1 MAFATSFL
9 QILAGIFLLFAGGEF
24 FVAGSVA
31 LSLLLGIPQIVI
43 GLTVVSFGTS
53 APELFVSLLST
64 LQTGGST
71 DAIAVSNVV
80 GSNVFNLLV
89 VLGASAWSLPCGFRA
104 A

>member
-1 MAFATSFL
+1 MTYALSFL
-9 QILAGIFLLFAGGEF
+9 EILVGVLLLFGGGEL

-43 GLTVVSFGTS
+43 GLTVVSMGTS

-64 LQTGGST
+64 IQGDPGG

-80 GSNVFNLLV
+80 GSNIFNVLI
-89 VLGASAWSLPCGFRA
+89 VLGASAAVMPLRVKSR
-104 A
+104 